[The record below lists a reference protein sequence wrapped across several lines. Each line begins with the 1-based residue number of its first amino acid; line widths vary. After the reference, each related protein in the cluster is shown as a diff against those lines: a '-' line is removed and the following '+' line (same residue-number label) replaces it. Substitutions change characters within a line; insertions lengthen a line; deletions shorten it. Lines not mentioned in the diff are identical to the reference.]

1 MYEEAPSKSR
11 DIKYPCACYRDFY
24 DLGLA
29 DHDGAEPCSNSIA
42 CGNLLRL
49 TTYLERIEFKDK
61 AERLLSSFKETLSKV
76 PSSIAEMVRALLHY
90 HDSSTEVRTFFL
102 FSFLLYDVENE
113 WDITEIERR
122 RREFVSSLSLSLFF
136 RSM

>member
-1 MYEEAPSKSR
+1 MYEEASSKSR

-61 AERLLSSFKETLSKV
+61 AERLLSSFKEPLSKV
-76 PSSIAEMVRALLHY
+76 PSSVAEMVRALLHY
-90 HDSSTEVRTFFL
+90 HDSSTEVRMFF
-102 FSFLLYDVENE
+102 
-113 WDITEIERR
+113 
-122 RREFVSSLSLSLFF
+122 SSTT
-136 RSM
+136 